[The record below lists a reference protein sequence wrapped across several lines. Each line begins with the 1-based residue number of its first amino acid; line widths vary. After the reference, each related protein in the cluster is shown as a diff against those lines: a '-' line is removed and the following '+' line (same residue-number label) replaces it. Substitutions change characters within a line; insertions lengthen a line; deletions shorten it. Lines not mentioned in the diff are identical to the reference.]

1 MRRILSVILLLSLV
15 LSLTPVAMASEAEED
30 CEITCI
36 TNMVTGTVPLKC
48 RNVDGIA
55 YILAEYAADISGYDY
70 RDTEGKPEFITDSR
84 NVIAD
89 TYIQDEQNRFW
100 VPIGKTLEQLQAKAT
115 ATNGCLIVRAKSY
128 TAEDLMDRTEVVFN
142 DPEHIDRWGITSVDG
157 MRGNVG
163 VALSTIFNV
172 ATQWKLVD
180 AWTGKY
186 TTDNYRKAFALIM
199 AKDKEGENTDLL
211 TALKGTDEILSLL
224 SKLEQKSVNAETL
237 EDIMQ
242 QFSYGNLTDGEA
254 LLAMYETITDPM
266 KAAAEVAGQNAD
278 RQPAGLDLGAQL
290 EIFQYLVSVKD
301 ASSFYVDMIDN
312 TLFADTLADPYGW
325 GPEPMIDAA
334 KDLVEYYK
342 SDSFMDI
349 LCETTEK
356 EIESLLYGSLNEA
369 LDKLGGEMSTALA
382 VEKIV
387 IDGISEFLGGV
398 KLSEVMGNVEINY
411 CLAQIQKTA
420 EALYELYAYKA
431 KDPVRAKY
439 AALLY
444 LRCGMVWSY
453 LYEEQVEDADFESYR
468 EGIKK
473 HMTAIME
480 ISDYDLEVEV
490 QNPQIAYDNI
500 RVITYFEQL
509 PIDISSLADGTWI
522 TTLALD
528 GFAYQRSVVF
538 RVDGTV
544 ILTGGLVA
552 SELDE
557 YYEGSYELLDLEE
570 EDGDYTLRFTLKGGL
585 VTVGDDGFYVFDDEP
600 YECLVH
606 VYPPEGGND
615 TDAVRLH
622 IKSAV
627 GKNVP
632 PFFAQEMDPFT
643 LIPDAE

>member
-15 LSLTPVAMASEAEED
+15 LSLTPVAMASEAEES

-36 TNMVTGTVPLKC
+36 TNMVTGTVPLMC
-48 RNVDGIA
+48 RNVDGSA
-55 YILAEYAADISGYDY
+55 YILAEYAAIISGYDY

-84 NVIAD
+84 NIIAD

-115 ATNGCLIVRAKSY
+115 ATNGCLIVRTKAY
-128 TAEDLMDRTEVVFN
+128 TAEELMDRTEAVFN

-157 MRGNVG
+157 VRGNVG

-211 TALKGTDEILSLL
+211 AALKGTDEILSLL
-224 SKLEQKSVNAETL
+224 SKLELKSVEADNL
-237 EDIMQ
+237 EDIIQ

-254 LLAMYETITDPM
+254 LLSMYETITDPM
-266 KAAAEVAGQNAD
+266 KAAAEVTGQDAD

-312 TLFADTLADPYGW
+312 TMFADTLSDPYGW

-342 SDSFMDI
+342 SDSFMDL

-356 EIESLLYGSLNEA
+356 ELESLLHGSLNEA
-369 LDKLGGEMSTALA
+369 LDKLSGEMSTALA
-382 VEKIV
+382 VERIV
-387 IDGISEFLGGV
+387 IDGISEFLGGE

-480 ISDYDLEVEV
+480 IPDYDLTAEVHNDEISYEHV
-490 QNPQIAYDNI
+490 KAVTKP
-500 RVITYFEQL
+500 EQT
-509 PIDISSLADGTWI
+509 PVDIPSVNGNTWRNLLTVDGYT
-522 TTLALD
+522 
-528 GFAYQRSVVF
+528 YQREIAFHEDGSVEMVSSW
-538 RVDGTV
+538 
-544 ILTGGLVA
+544 LS
-552 SELDE
+552 SEIDE
-557 YYEGSYELLDLEE
+557 YYAGQYELLEQEE
-570 EDGDYTLRFTLKGGL
+570 ADGGYTFRFVVVGGWATIGENGYSVEDKSYDF
-585 VTVGDDGFYVFDDEP
+585 
-600 YECLVH
+600 LVH
-606 VYPPEGGND
+606 MYPPEEDSD
-615 TDAVRLH
+615 TGMTQMYIGCVGDGEHPMFFGDEMALFTFMSDA
-622 IKSAV
+622 
-627 GKNVP
+627 G
-632 PFFAQEMDPFT
+632 
-643 LIPDAE
+643 